1 MVGRVELRGPAFRTE
16 ADARGRAARPARAP
30 PEAGGGVCGRGAW
43 RAESG
48 SSRQRAAGAGEH
60 GGGASWGGG
69 LGTGGRLPPQPP
81 CRRAASRWR
90 CKPGPGAWTAEAR
103 RGASSWAEARV
114 PGGAR
119 PLRAAA
125 LRPFSS
131 RVPPGEGRGP
141 RGGPRDDQPR
151 ARRYPD
157 RPPGNMGVLRAGLC
171 PGLTQDTVQ
180 LLRSRG
186 IKTGDRVRA
195 TQLGTARTRR
205 TREGSS
211 PHPCAL
217 PRTALQ
223 SLGKAGVG
231 PTEPLGRAEPL
242 LGARRPARPH
252 SSVLSRRPPG
262 TACPGVGLSPRFT
275 EEEKPRVGNPA
286 PPFLPINHVCFV
298 FSGGPGFCRPGGC
311 SPEVWL
317 VLQGELS
324 PRYKLGCL

>member
-1 MVGRVELRGPAFRTE
+1 MERRGEGDWGLGAGSRPNRPV
-16 ADARGRAARPARAP
+16 AARPAD
-30 PEAGGGVCGRGAW
+30 GAA
-43 RAESG
+43 R
-48 SSRQRAAGAGEH
+48 
-60 GGGASWGGG
+60 
-69 LGTGGRLPPQPP
+69 
-81 CRRAASRWR
+81 
-90 CKPGPGAWTAEAR
+90 PGPGAWKAEAR
-103 RGASSWAEARV
+103 RGASSWAEARR

-151 ARRYPD
+151 AWRYPD

-186 IKTGDRVRA
+186 IKTGDRVRT
-195 TQLGTARTRR
+195 TQLGTAPTRR

-211 PHPCAL
+211 PHPRAL

-252 SSVLSRRPPG
+252 GSVLSRRPPG
-262 TACPGVGLSPRFT
+262 TACPGVEPAPRFT
-275 EEEKPRVGNPA
+275 EEEKPRVGSPA
-286 PPFLPINHVCFV
+286 PPFLPVNHVCFV